1 MIKKHIKKS
10 GIKYSNVYI
19 VTSEF
24 HYDRVKILANVIVP
38 NNNFNQ
44 ILGTKK
50 NSDAEYLEFIHMKNI
65 MDDIYK
71 LYKKF
76 KYA

>member
-38 NNNFNQ
+38 NNNFN
-44 ILGTKK
+44 
-50 NSDAEYLEFIHMKNI
+50 
-65 MDDIYK
+65 
-71 LYKKF
+71 
-76 KYA
+76 